1 MWRSVRPFVGCVM
14 TRVPLRPPR
23 VDAETS
29 RRAAPRRFLT
39 ALRSSGMIPVLV
51 QRSGVGPEHHGFPHW
66 GGPEAPRFCGQGR
79 DDDETTGSE
88 PSGWAVPAE
97 GRGAVARYDVGS
109 ANSCGPTGV
118 STRCARPPFLLRPRR
133 GEPLAIPMLSAWASR
148 AWSRDAAEAPKLG
161 SLLAGDASDWGRPY
175 PTRRLSAG
183 LTFLAD
189 IR

>member
-1 MWRSVRPFVGCVM
+1 MEIRPALCGVRDDARASSPPEGRCGDIKEGRSAQILDRPAKFGYD
-14 TRVPLRPPR
+14 T
-23 VDAETS
+23 
-29 RRAAPRRFLT
+29 
-39 ALRSSGMIPVLV
+39 RSSATLKPLG
-51 QRSGVGPEHHGFPHW
+51 SVGK
-66 GGPEAPRFCGQGR
+66 GGT
-79 DDDETTGSE
+79 DDETTGSE
-88 PSGWAVPAE
+88 PSGLAVPAE

-118 STRCARPPFLLRPRR
+118 STRCARPPFLLPPCR

-161 SLLAGDASDWGRPY
+161 SLLAGDASHWGRPY